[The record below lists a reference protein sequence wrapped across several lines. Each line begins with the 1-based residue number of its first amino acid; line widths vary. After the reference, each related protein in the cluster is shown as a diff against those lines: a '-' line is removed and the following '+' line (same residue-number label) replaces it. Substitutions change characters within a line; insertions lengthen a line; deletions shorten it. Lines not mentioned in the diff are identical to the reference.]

1 MSQCVCSFFLTL
13 FPVFEHHLESSQFPF
28 WWSDRLVSFGMCP
41 LGMMHV
47 FLSDQHCSVNPSHM
61 ANGSGVGRTDGWTTA
76 RVNENWDVAWPIFSE
91 TRKHLVIWDGPAGMN
106 VACPSLAD
114 QNQIPKSY
122 QQKKR
127 KGTNPM
133 FHFNHQRYFFVFFC
147 RFCLLYFIFPLF
159 LHLRRNT
166 TILMITRPGWKSSG
180 PIHFGT
186 TDEDID

>member
-1 MSQCVCSFFLTL
+1 
-13 FPVFEHHLESSQFPF
+13 
-28 WWSDRLVSFGMCP
+28 
-41 LGMMHV
+41 MMHV

-133 FHFNHQRYFFVFFC
+133 FHFNHRYFFVFFC
-147 RFCLLYFIFPLF
+147 RFFLLYFIFPLF

>member
-1 MSQCVCSFFLTL
+1 M
-13 FPVFEHHLESSQFPF
+13 FEHHLESSHCLFGDQAH
-28 WWSDRLVSFGMCP
+28 VSFGMCP

-114 QNQIPKSY
+114 QNQIPTCFTLTI
-122 QQKKR
+122 R
-127 KGTNPM
+127 DN
-133 FHFNHQRYFFVFFC
+133 FFVFFC
-147 RFCLLYFIFPLF
+147 RFFLLYFIF
-159 LHLRRNT
+159 HLRRNT

>member
-1 MSQCVCSFFLTL
+1 
-13 FPVFEHHLESSQFPF
+13 
-28 WWSDRLVSFGMCP
+28 MCP

-133 FHFNHQRYFFVFFC
+133 FHFNHQR
-147 RFCLLYFIFPLF
+147 
-159 LHLRRNT
+159 
-166 TILMITRPGWKSSG
+166 
-180 PIHFGT
+180 
-186 TDEDID
+186 

>member
-1 MSQCVCSFFLTL
+1 M
-13 FPVFEHHLESSQFPF
+13 FEHHLESSHCLFGDQTH
-28 WWSDRLVSFGMCP
+28 VSFGMCP

-114 QNQIPKSY
+114 QNQIPTCFTLTI
-122 QQKKR
+122 R
-127 KGTNPM
+127 DN
-133 FHFNHQRYFFVFFC
+133 FFVFLSFFFAVFYFSPEAQYYNPNDYQTWVEIQWSHPLWYNRRGHRLDVKNPSMVTC
-147 RFCLLYFIFPLF
+147 RGCKCVSLMFPA
-159 LHLRRNT
+159 
-166 TILMITRPGWKSSG
+166 
-180 PIHFGT
+180 
-186 TDEDID
+186 